1 MAQACA
7 RLCHQRRHLLNDDG
21 GNGESGKSGENK
33 PQLRLKLSSALLCLV
48 IFSVK
53 IHVKLSHDSLF
64 AVKIFIDF
72 SEN

>member
-1 MAQACA
+1 VSTCGRLEKLAEFCSVTKVVVCYFTEQAHGYIC
-7 RLCHQRRHLLNDDG
+7 NS
-21 GNGESGKSGENK
+21 SGS
-33 PQLRLKLSSALLCLV
+33 V

-64 AVKIFIDF
+64 AVKIFLIDF